1 MPTKEEMEEQGTF
14 NRWLAAYQATRQAL
28 SDTIINLN
36 NALLTTLPEDQP
48 PIQLQITLQQQ
59 KINALDNERL
69 LFYAGKIT
77 MTPPSNTTITHL
89 KEFATQADKM
99 VNNAKASNQIIQVAD
114 RAVSVYE
121 AAVHKKTA

>member
-1 MPTKEEMEEQGTF
+1 
-14 NRWLAAYQATRQAL
+14 
-28 SDTIINLN
+28 
-36 NALLTTLPEDQP
+36 
-48 PIQLQITLQQQ
+48 
-59 KINALDNERL
+59 
-69 LFYAGKIT
+69 

>member
-77 MTPPSNTTITHL
+77 MTPGSPKFGGQS
-89 KEFATQADKM
+89 
-99 VNNAKASNQIIQVAD
+99 
-114 RAVSVYE
+114 
-121 AAVHKKTA
+121 